1 LQETSG
7 EGELVVLKSVQTTSM
22 QIPMAK
28 PVFSE
33 KMLRAAIEA
42 LSNGRF
48 VLGES
53 VYKFDEEFARCC
65 GVDCAVS
72 ARPLCF
78 LVCSH
83 QGGTF

>member
-1 LQETSG
+1 
-7 EGELVVLKSVQTTSM
+7 M

-28 PVFSE
+28 PVFNE

-53 VYKFDEEFARCC
+53 VYKFDEEFARYC

-72 ARPLCF
+72 ARALCF
-78 LVCSH
+78 LACSH